1 MRTLAGIAQR
11 LVKTFIE
18 YRDQLKTKQ
27 RLDAR

>member
-1 MRTLAGIAQR
+1 MQTLAGIAQR

-18 YRDQLKTKQ
+18 DRDQLKTNQ

>member
-1 MRTLAGIAQR
+1 MQALARIAQR
-11 LVKTFIE
+11 PVKAFTE